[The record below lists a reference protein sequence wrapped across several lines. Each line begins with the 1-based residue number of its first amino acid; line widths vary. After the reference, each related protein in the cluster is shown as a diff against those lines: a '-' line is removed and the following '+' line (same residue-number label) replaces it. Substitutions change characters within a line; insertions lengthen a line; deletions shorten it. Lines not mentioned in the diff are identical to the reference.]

1 MTIAP
6 SIYVGIKYFDGKVI
20 DQPYESGLT
29 YDADKKFISDNGLGL
44 TILKQ
49 DKNGDSVEMQFSF
62 DKKTDINLEETSF
75 YIARPA
81 TEQGKIQINAEK
93 NRGWSVRLC
102 FQPRYIWTLYS
113 ESSHHRQR

>member
-49 DKNGDSVEMQFSF
+49 DKKNGDSVEMQFSF

-93 NRGWSVRLC
+93 K
-102 FQPRYIWTLYS
+102 
-113 ESSHHRQR
+113 QRMECTPLFSASIHMDIIF